1 MPVLWQPLLGLSRQ
15 RETTGVW
22 TLSLGCLRVVVNEV
36 LEKNL
41 RGLPLRFQLH
51 PGRWGCFQ
59 MQQRRIAD
67 GFGHLQPMLIH
78 QDWTFAQFRRPM
90 SKANILV
97 STALRNQ

>member
-41 RGLPLRFQLH
+41 RGLPLRFQL
-51 PGRWGCFQ
+51 
-59 MQQRRIAD
+59 QQRRIAD

-78 QDWTFAQFRRPM
+78 QDWTFAQFRRPI
-90 SKANILV
+90 SKANIRS
-97 STALRNQ
+97 STAPRNQ